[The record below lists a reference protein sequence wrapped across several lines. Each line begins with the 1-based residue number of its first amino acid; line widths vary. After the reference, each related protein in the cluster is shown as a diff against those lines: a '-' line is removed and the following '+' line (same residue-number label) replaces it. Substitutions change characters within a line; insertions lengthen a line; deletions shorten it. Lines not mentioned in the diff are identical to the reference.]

1 VTPVT
6 VPQKLVSVEQRN
18 EYYIGIDADSVII
31 TTEHLTF
38 LRGMAKLQFAHSF
51 DGAITHNTHVKCWA
65 PEDMDPEPA
74 YKMIN
79 TLFADLGQDSR
90 LNIVFL
96 HLRPADDPYPWRNF
110 LNGTEM
116 KYFYEELV
124 YVAARKVLHDTI
136 DQRVPLT
143 HEIALLRSRKGDGH
157 IGRCQS
163 LIQVKA
169 LVKIVAKMRQMLANV
184 DDESMGARFR
194 DFSFVLNVQNIKD
207 ACHVEYG
214 QGRSS
219 DSVTELLHSA
229 TLFINW
235 DQVNHVATH
244 VKVDYGIEWLPKN
257 PVRPTLLAWYLPNLK
272 KIIKKQGPSSPDYDI
287 FCHIHNRGGVR
298 TKLWGTP
305 AQDLGGAV
313 YCQFYLGEKSL
324 AYSYDMAHNRKQVKP
339 KEILKNSSA
348 FQHVMNLSNKVAA
361 EGGRKN
367 LGVRAEYRLTP
378 QSDDE
383 LMDFMDDLV
392 EQVFQHKAISKLNS
406 AVVFALKRERNR
418 AVAYMAKRLKE
429 VCWGR
434 NVLHMYVDV
443 ATYVRYIFLGTLS
456 CPDNYSGTRRLVL
469 DHEIRTNMKHLGL
482 PIADWLSVRYLY
494 LNPTSPYAA
503 LPQLP
508 PPDSEAESGEVMD
521 ADSMWVEIMPHRL

>member
-1 VTPVT
+1 
-6 VPQKLVSVEQRN
+6 
-18 EYYIGIDADSVII
+18 
-31 TTEHLTF
+31 
-38 LRGMAKLQFAHSF
+38 
-51 DGAITHNTHVKCWA
+51 
-65 PEDMDPEPA
+65 MDPEPA

-287 FCHIHNRGGVR
+287 FC
-298 TKLWGTP
+298 
-305 AQDLGGAV
+305 
-313 YCQFYLGEKSL
+313 EKSL

-429 VCWGR
+429 YVEPANFGAPSAEVVEANRRKAHTTQSRQQNRRQAR
-434 NVLHMYVDV
+434 NPVRSIRNRAQRAVTPTRTLQQQQQPVEQHTVEQQPVPGSPVVNLYPNFMPELVTIVDK
-443 ATYVRYIFLGTLS
+443 ANIIFRHFKHDFGNAMPRRDVTLVHT
-456 CPDNYSGTRRLVL
+456 P
-469 DHEIRTNMKHLGL
+469 
-482 PIADWLSVRYLY
+482 
-494 LNPTSPYAA
+494 
-503 LPQLP
+503 
-508 PPDSEAESGEVMD
+508 
-521 ADSMWVEIMPHRL
+521 VEIANMEWTPTHWRQAI